1 MSIKSRVKLKRSQ
14 EFHTNGP
21 VYMVR
26 MRYFM
31 NNETPHEHDFH
42 EMVLVRGGAGLHI
55 TENSEYRI
63 VRGCVFIVCPG
74 QAHTYR
80 GLENLDI
87 VNFLYMPSEME
98 SDFQGLPGPMNL
110 LDVSPDMPYAVLT
123 EDAMMRVEEIILE
136 IQQEQKKQRPGWE
149 YFVRM
154 AFMRVIGIICRAQQE
169 AARSSGMGENG
180 RIGRLIRHLGKN
192 YARPMK
198 LKELAKFCAVSE
210 STLVH
215 DFRKVTGE
223 SLIDYLIKMRL
234 EKGAML
240 LRETQ
245 LSIAEISAS
254 VGFDDANYFSR
265 MFRRKF
271 DASPREYRKWVMKQE
286 LAAVPAMPDGDIKA
300 GISN

>member
-1 MSIKSRVKLKRSQ
+1 MTLKSRVKLKRSQ

-26 MRYFM
+26 MRYFLH
-31 NNETPHEHDFH
+31 NETPHEHEFH
-42 EMVLVRGGAGLHI
+42 EMVLVRGGAGFHI
-55 TENSEYRI
+55 TENGEYRI

-74 QAHTYR
+74 QVHTYR

-87 VNFLYMPSEME
+87 INFLYMPAEME
-98 SDFQGLPGPMNL
+98 SDFQGLPGPVNL
-110 LDVSPDMPYAVLT
+110 SDVCPDMPYAVLT
-123 EDAMMRVEEIILE
+123 EEAMMHVEEIILE

-154 AFMRVIGIICRAQQE
+154 AFMRVVGVICRSRQE
-169 AARSSGMGENG
+169 AARGSGSAETG
-180 RIGRLIRHLGKN
+180 RIGKLIRHLAKN
-192 YARPMK
+192 YARPMQ
-198 LKELAKFCAVSE
+198 LNELAKFCAVSE

-215 DFRKVTGE
+215 DFRAVTGE
-223 SLIDYLIKMRL
+223 SLIDYLIKLRL

-245 LSIAEISAS
+245 LSVAEIAAS
-254 VGFDDANYFSR
+254 VGFQDANYFSR

-271 DASPREYRKWVMKQE
+271 DSSPREYRKWTAAAPVE
-286 LAAVPAMPDGDIKA
+286 LDGA
-300 GISN
+300 SGS

>member
-1 MSIKSRVKLKRSQ
+1 MSLQSRVKLKRSQ

-26 MRYFM
+26 MRYFL
-31 NNETPHEHDFH
+31 NNETPHEHEFH
-42 EMVLVRGGAGLHI
+42 EMVLVRCGAGFHI
-55 TENSEYRI
+55 TEGGEYRI
-63 VRGCVFIVCPG
+63 VRGCVFVICPG
-74 QAHTYR
+74 QVHTYR

-98 SDFQGLPGPMNL
+98 SDFQGLPDSVNL
-110 LDVSPDMPYAVLT
+110 FNVRPDMPFAVLN
-123 EDAMMRVEEIILE
+123 EEAMMRIEEIILE

-154 AFMRVIGIICRAQQE
+154 AFMRLLGIICRNRQE
-169 AARSSGMGENG
+169 AAGSGGGAETG
-180 RIGRLIRHLGKN
+180 RIGKVVRYLGKN
-192 YARPMK
+192 YARPMR
-198 LKELAKFCAVSE
+198 LSELARYCAVSE

-215 DFRKVTGE
+215 DFRSATGE
-223 SLIDYLIKMRL
+223 SLIDYLIKLRL

-245 LSIAEISAS
+245 LSVAEIAAG
-254 VGFDDANYFSR
+254 VGFQDANYFSR

-271 DASPREYRKWVMKQE
+271 DASPREYRKWVKNQP
-286 LAAVPAMPDGDIKA
+286 VG
-300 GISN
+300 